1 VLLDGERRQ
10 NGERGRAMKKP
21 IALMLSL
28 CAATTLAQGPPAER
42 ADVSGNDAAI
52 DERAI
57 ATLTKMT
64 DFLKTLQTFRI
75 DSESSKDEIVDTD
88 MKIQKIA
95 TSEMTVR
102 RPDRFHAQTRSD
114 DRDLDF
120 FYDGQT
126 LTVFS
131 VRQNYYAATAVPPTI
146 VRTLDAARARYGIEL
161 PLADFIQMAAG
172 EDFRSSII
180 RAGYIGTSR
189 IDGVEC
195 DHLAI
200 RQADVDWQVW
210 IEKDDTPVPRR
221 LVVTTKTET
230 TQPQFIAMLTW
241 DLSPQIDDTQFTFTP
256 PPHATRIMFARKKAA
271 EATSGGRP

>member
-1 VLLDGERRQ
+1 
-10 NGERGRAMKKP
+10 MKKP
-21 IALMLSL
+21 IELVLSLSL

-57 ATLTKMT
+57 ATLATMT
-64 DFLKTLQTFRI
+64 DFLKTLRTFRI
-75 DSESSKDEIVDTD
+75 DSESSKDEIVDAD
-88 MKIQKIA
+88 MKIQKVA
-95 TSEMTVR
+95 TSEITVR

-114 DRDLDF
+114 DRDIAF
-120 FYDGQT
+120 FYDGRT

-131 VRQNYYAATAVPPTI
+131 GRQNYYATTAAPPT
-146 VRTLDAARARYGIEL
+146 VARTLDAARARYGIDL

-180 RAGYIGTSR
+180 GAGYIGTSR

-256 PPHATRIMFARKKAA
+256 PPHAIRIMFGRKKAA
-271 EATSGGRP
+271 EETSGGRP

>member
-1 VLLDGERRQ
+1 
-10 NGERGRAMKKP
+10 MKKP

-42 ADVSGNDAAI
+42 ADASGNDAAI

-57 ATLTKMT
+57 AALTKMT

-95 TSEMTVR
+95 TSEVTVR

-131 VRQNYYAATAVPPTI
+131 VRQNYYAASAVPPTI
-146 VRTLDAARARYGIEL
+146 ARTLDAARARYGIEL

-180 RAGYIGTSR
+180 RAGYIGTSH

-210 IEKDDTPVPRR
+210 IEKDQTPVPRR

-241 DLSPQIDDTQFTFTP
+241 DLSPKIDDTQFTFTP
-256 PPHATRIMFARKKAA
+256 PPHATRIMFARRKPV
-271 EATSGGRP
+271 EETSGGRP